1 MRKLINFMAF
11 CLIGFAFISCG
22 LTENDE
28 QKSYL
33 NVTFGAAF
41 NNDLYSSSASRG
53 DSDDTEALTYTAN
66 VTAVGTNYA
75 WKDSKILEAGKD
87 VVLNIPEIPADIL
100 INLTV
105 EILDSENDVIY
116 TGSSSFQVKSEQI
129 ANVDMNLSYFG
140 ESEIN
145 LDLQQDDSNYKI
157 LAFYTD
163 DKEQTEFSEYESYKE
178 SGTLEYKNEEITFTC
193 VDSNNVPVEADEFQ
207 WALNG
212 LVLEDISNP
221 IKIKLSNIST
231 FNVDDFSKNV
241 FTCRFEIV
249 TKQGDETNV
258 FLQDVS
264 CNYLKCFSPLY
275 KDNETSVPKN
285 IAVGVSG
292 NYSSDDTSLFDL
304 ENGVYLRN
312 NIDYENF
319 FVSSAAEK
327 VFFCSKVD
335 ETYYVKELLL
345 DGLNSFTEKDL
356 GISYSNTFSKILYDP
371 VCKKT
376 WAFSSERSADD
387 NNVNYHKKIG
397 EDSTE
402 GTTISLNNSKYKIM
416 AVIDGLNIYASEDTP
431 EVIYY
436 GHGSACTSTTL
447 ESIDLSEYLK
457 NIDNFSIVEMQ
468 PIECPEENLDSN
480 YTYQYYIYVLF
491 SDYNLTAKYGK
502 IFSRGGLLRLKYF
515 KSDSSG
521 YIIFDNTFG
530 LKGFT
535 ERSEIWSLYDSL
547 SGYVVNNRVYI
558 PDYKDDEQY
567 FYNPIKFCAIKDDY
581 LVILDD
587 GLYKK
592 EDSDSDSFNNR
603 DRIMYYNLN
612 TSEVSVAKSDI
623 FYAIPS
629 SGVTNGLTVA
639 K

>member
-53 DSDDTEALTYTAN
+53 DSDGTEALTYTAN
-66 VTAVGTNYA
+66 VTAIGTNYV

-87 VVLNIPEIPADIL
+87 VVLLIPEIPADIL
-100 INLTV
+100 ISLTV

-157 LAFYTD
+157 LAFYTSD
-163 DKEQTEFSEYESYKE
+163 EKKTEFSEYESYKE

-221 IKIKLSNIST
+221 ITIKLSNIST

-285 IAVGVSG
+285 IAVGVSSD
-292 NYSSDDTSLFDL
+292 YSSDTSLFDL

-312 NIDYENF
+312 TIDYENF

-327 VFFCSKVD
+327 VFFCSED
-335 ETYYVKELLL
+335 SGTYYVKELLL
-345 DGLNSFTEKDL
+345 NGLNSFTEKPL
-356 GISYSNTFSKILYDP
+356 SISYSNTFSKILYDP
-371 VCKKT
+371 VCGKT
-376 WAFSSERSADD
+376 WGFSYVSGTDD
-387 NNVNYHKKIG
+387 DGSTVSYHQKIG
-397 EDSTE
+397 EDSTA
-402 GTTISLNNSKYKIM
+402 TISLNNSKYKIM
-416 AVIDGLNIYASEDTP
+416 AVIDKLNIYASKDTP
-431 EVIYY
+431 KVIYY
-436 GHGSACTSTTL
+436 GVDTAVDTNTNL

-468 PIECPEENLDSN
+468 PIEYPIDDEPD
-480 YTYQYYIYVLF
+480 TDHYYIYVLF
-491 SDYNLTAKYGK
+491 SDYNLNAKYGK
-502 IFSRGGLLRLKYF
+502 IFSRGGLFRLKYF
-515 KSDSSG
+515 KSASYE
-521 YIIFDNTFG
+521 YIIFDGTFE

-535 ERSEIWSLYDSL
+535 ERSEIWSLYDSS
-547 SGYVVNNRVYI
+547 SGCVVNNRVYI

-629 SGVTNGLTVA
+629 SGITVGLTVA